1 AARLTGGAVLKPG
14 ELPALDAT
22 RAVQYQELRP
32 ALLLALLAL
41 LLADVLIRRWEHV
54 QAFIPRLQK

>member
-1 AARLTGGAVLKPG
+1 MLKPG